1 MDDVR
6 AVMDAAGSARAA
18 LFGFSEGGPMS
29 GLFAA
34 TYPERT
40 TALIMH
46 GSFPRRTRRADYPW
60 GPTDEE
66 WAALVDQAGREWGG
80 PVWFE
85 ARAPSRAQDRV
96 LREWWARALRL
107 GASPAANRRLLQMNT
122 EIDVRHVLP
131 AIRVPTL
138 ILHSVGDLALPVEGS
153 RWMAGQI
160 RGAKYVELPGPDH
173 APWLSDAD
181 QILDETEEFLTGV
194 RHGPEPDRVLA
205 TVMFADIVGSTEK
218 AAELDDRRWRE
229 LLDHFH
235 GMVRAG
241 SSAGSAGARSTRR
254 VTASSR
260 PSTGPRGR
268 FAAPRPSRRGCGCS
282 TWRCEPAYTGA
293 SARSWPTSWAGSP
306 STSAPGSR
314 PRRSLARSSCPAP

>member
-18 LFGFSEGGPMS
+18 LFGFWEGGPMS

-66 WAALVDQAGREWGG
+66 WAALVDQAEREWGG

-107 GASPAANRRLLQMNT
+107 GARPAANRRLLQMNT
-122 EIDVRHVLP
+122 EIDVRHVLRNP
-131 AIRVPTL
+131 RADAHPPQRGRPGASRGGEPMDGGADSWGEVRGAPGT
-138 ILHSVGDLALPVEGS
+138 GS
-153 RWMAGQI
+153 RAVALRCRPDPRRD
-160 RGAKYVELPGPDH
+160 RGVSHGGPPWARARPGPGDR
-173 APWLSDAD
+173 L
-181 QILDETEEFLTGV
+181 V
-194 RHGPEPDRVLA
+194 R
-205 TVMFADIVGSTEK
+205 
-218 AAELDDRRWRE
+218 
-229 LLDHFH
+229 
-235 GMVRAG
+235 
-241 SSAGSAGARSTRR
+241 
-254 VTASSR
+254 
-260 PSTGPRGR
+260 
-268 FAAPRPSRRGCGCS
+268 
-282 TWRCEPAYTGA
+282 
-293 SARSWPTSWAGSP
+293 
-306 STSAPGSR
+306 
-314 PRRSLARSSCPAP
+314 